1 MATSTLT
8 QIAAQKTALDQ
19 QFLSRA
25 SVTWLQKR
33 MASLKSPTKLARE
46 IVSEKNRNGTFE
58 VGGLYHFFYDPLT
71 KNKLPYY
78 DTFPL
83 IIPLRIDKD
92 GFLALNLHYLP
103 PMYRATFL
111 DKLMPLALKNERND
125 PVKLRVTY
133 DILKITQSVK
143 EFKPCLKKY
152 LESQIRSRIVPVEP
166 NEWEVAL
173 FLPTAIFKGATEK
186 KVYAESLKEIRT
198 G

>member
-25 SVTWLQKR
+25 SITWLQKR

>member
-1 MATSTLT
+1 
-8 QIAAQKTALDQ
+8 
-19 QFLSRA
+19 
-25 SVTWLQKR
+25 

-111 DKLMPLALKNERND
+111 DKLMPLALKNARED
-125 PVKLRVTY
+125 PVRLRVTY

>member
-125 PVKLRVTY
+125 PTRLRVTY

>member
-33 MASLKSPTKLARE
+33 MSSLKSPTKLARE

>member
-25 SVTWLQKR
+25 SITWLQKR

-111 DKLMPLALKNERND
+111 DKLMPLALKNARED
-125 PVKLRVTY
+125 PVRLRVTY

>member
-83 IIPLRIDKD
+83 IRPLRIDKD

-186 KVYAESLKEIRT
+186 KVYVESLKEIRT

>member
-111 DKLMPLALKNERND
+111 DKLMPLALKNARED
-125 PVKLRVTY
+125 PVRLRVTY

>member
-25 SVTWLQKR
+25 SITWLQKR

-152 LESQIRSRIVPVEP
+152 LESQIRSKIVPVEP

>member
-1 MATSTLT
+1 
-8 QIAAQKTALDQ
+8 
-19 QFLSRA
+19 
-25 SVTWLQKR
+25 
-33 MASLKSPTKLARE
+33 
-46 IVSEKNRNGTFE
+46 
-58 VGGLYHFFYDPLT
+58 
-71 KNKLPYY
+71 
-78 DTFPL
+78 
-83 IIPLRIDKD
+83 
-92 GFLALNLHYLP
+92 
-103 PMYRATFL
+103 
-111 DKLMPLALKNERND
+111 
-125 PVKLRVTY
+125 VTY

>member
-25 SVTWLQKR
+25 SITWLQKR

-125 PVKLRVTY
+125 PTKLRVTY

>member
-46 IVSEKNRNGTFE
+46 IVSEKNRNGTFA

-103 PMYRATFL
+103 PLYRATFL
-111 DKLMPLALKNERND
+111 DKLMPLAIKNENDD
-125 PVKLRVTY
+125 PVRLRVTY
-133 DILKITQSVK
+133 DILKVAQSVK

-152 LESQIRSRIVPVEP
+152 LGSQIKSRIVPIEP

-173 FLPTAIFKGATEK
+173 FLPTAIFKGASKE
-186 KVYAESLKEIRT
+186 KVYVESLKEIRT

>member
-25 SVTWLQKR
+25 SIAWLQKR
-33 MASLKSPTKLARE
+33 ISNLKSPTRLAKE

-103 PMYRATFL
+103 PLYRATFL
-111 DKLMPLALKNERND
+111 DKLMPLALKNERGD
-125 PVKLRVTY
+125 PTKLRVTY
-133 DILKITQSVK
+133 DILKVTQSAK

-152 LESQIRSRIVPVEP
+152 LESQIRSKIVPVEP

-173 FLPTAIFKGATEK
+173 FLPTASFKGATEK
-186 KVYAESLKEIRT
+186 KVHTESIKEIRT